1 MAYER
6 NLFKKDD
13 LNPLQERLLISVI
26 IQQREEKLQNNEN
39 DLEKLIMIHRPEIW
53 QKMQEERLDAEELGF
68 DEIVSQ
74 IPQSPVELIEMDDL
88 FNDSFE
94 SIDFS
99 LLGDEE

>member
-74 IPQSPVELIEMDDL
+74 IPQSPVELIEMDNL